1 MKYEVSNIAAKLIST
16 DDEDV
21 TVAIKATVKN
31 NSDDESVIIEMQ
43 GVDADGFEIETVF
56 LRDRFKTPL
65 KGSILA
71 KSVLTEPLQVPPKNP
86 ERKVSDE
93 YALSICDRCNRHTM
107 AAFVSPVTGWALASG
122 RPGAAAL

>member
-31 NSDDESVIIEMQ
+31 NSDDESVIIEIQ

-56 LRDRFKTPL
+56 LNGDIPIGGTRTLTTRL
-65 KGSILA
+65 EYLA
-71 KSVLTEPLQVPPKNP
+71 KELYEQITHWQ
-86 ERKVSDE
+86 RQ
-93 YALSICDRCNRHTM
+93 
-107 AAFVSPVTGWALASG
+107 
-122 RPGAAAL
+122 